1 MATIASPSET
11 SLYLNAFDKTIQH
24 EGVMKTIDDDYWTS
38 DIVPILYPLWD
49 SDKDKLE
56 LFVQYKDGSTK
67 MNKTKYQ
74 RNQKTGEYKWVSYQF
89 DTSPFPTEVNDLYN
103 RIVDKWIEYR
113 QGQENDLERALEASF
128 ANTAIL
134 NWTKVA
140 LIRNFLLME
149 SDWTQLGDAPITTEQ
164 KAQWV
169 KYRQKLRD
177 IPAEQ
182 EKKNASLVVFPITP
196 SKHAK
201 LADGLNYLEDVSHYY
216 TIPQS
221 VYSKFST
228 RIVNYLALVIGTI
241 DIDEMPVTRITRAST
256 TTIEPNTGSDTLDDI
271 LKMIDEGDFG
281 E

>member
-11 SLYLNAFDKTIQH
+11 SLYLNAFDKTIQY
-24 EGVMKTIDDDYWTS
+24 EGVMKTIDDDYWAS

-56 LFVQYKDGSTK
+56 LFVKYKDDTVK

-74 RNQKTGEYKWVSYQF
+74 RNQKTGAYKWVSYQF
-89 DTSPFPTEVNDLYN
+89 DLSPFPTEVNDLYT
-103 RIVDKWIEYR
+103 RIVEKWTEYR
-113 QGQENDLERALEASF
+113 VGQENDLERALAASF
-128 ANTAIL
+128 SKSTIL
-134 NWTKVA
+134 NWTKVT
-140 LIRNFLLME
+140 LMRNFLLMD
-149 SDWTQLGDAPITTEQ
+149 SDWTQLGDAPLSTEE
-164 KAQWV
+164 KAKWV
-169 KYRQKLRD
+169 TYRQKLRD
-177 IPAEQ
+177 IPEEQ
-182 EKKNASLVVFPITP
+182 KDNAANAVVFPITP

-201 LADGLNYLEDVSHYY
+201 LGDGLTYLGDVSHFY

-228 RIVNYLALVIGTI
+228 RIVNYLALAIGTAA
-241 DIDEMPVTRITRAST
+241 IDEMPVTSISRPNTSLD
-256 TTIEPNTGSDTLDDI
+256 PNTGDNDLDNI

>member
-1 MATIASPSET
+1 M
-11 SLYLNAFDKTIQH
+11 
-24 EGVMKTIDDDYWTS
+24 
-38 DIVPILYPLWD
+38 WD
-49 SDKDKLE
+49 SDNDKLE
-56 LFVQYKDGSTK
+56 VFVLYKDGTTR
-67 MNKTKYQ
+67 MNKTKYT
-74 RNQKTGEYKWVSYQF
+74 RNQKTGVYKWISYQF
-89 DTSPFPTEVNDLYN
+89 DLSPFTTEITDLSN
-103 RIVDKWIEYR
+103 NLIDKWTEYR
-113 QGQENDLERALEASF
+113 QGQENDLERTLAAAF

-196 SKHAK
+196 SKHAV

-221 VYSKFST
+221 VYSKFSS
-228 RIVNYLALVIGTI
+228 RIVNYLALAISTI

-256 TTIEPNTGSDTLDDI
+256 STVSSSTGNSTLDDI

>member
-1 MATIASPSET
+1 MTTLASPSET
-11 SLYLNAFDKTIQH
+11 SLYLNAFDKTIQY

-56 LFVQYKDGSTK
+56 LFVQYKDNTVK

-89 DTSPFPTEVNDLYN
+89 DLAPFPTEVNDLYT
-103 RIVDKWIEYR
+103 RIVEKWTEYR
-113 QGQENDLERALEASF
+113 VGQENDLERALAASF
-128 ANTAIL
+128 SKSTIL
-134 NWTKVA
+134 NWTKVT
-140 LIRNFLLME
+140 LMRNFLLMD
-149 SDWTQLGDAPITTEQ
+149 SDWTQLGDAPISAEE
-164 KAQWV
+164 KAKWV
-169 KYRQKLRD
+169 TYRQKLRD
-177 IPAEQ
+177 IPQEQ
-182 EKKNASLVVFPITP
+182 KDNAANAVVFPITP

-201 LADGLNYLEDVSHYY
+201 LGDGLTYLGDVSHFY

-228 RIVNYLALVIGTI
+228 RIVNYLALAIGTAA
-241 DIDEMPVTRITRAST
+241 IDEMPVTSISRPNTSLD
-256 TTIEPNTGSDTLDDI
+256 PNTGDNDLDNI